1 VLIDDLSDPH
11 PVALPPRLTASG
23 PPHTSDPANLTSH
36 WPGPAARRSAACG
49 SSCRADR
56 PCRLAE
62 LREAERL
69 ATSPDQ
75 AWLRVWTEILVLA
88 FLTDNPLP
96 AVPAPLR
103 RRWRGLDPRT
113 RECLLAQV
121 AGPAIG
127 RRASALR
134 PHYDPARF
142 TAVLAAAAASRL
154 DHTAATAVR
163 PGPAWIVPP
172 LRWLHEIERLCP
184 LNGSGLATG
193 DHAPPL
199 DFDLPGL
206 PDWPGIRVGQRIR
219 ALRRHPLSMA
229 LAGNRRLAWTALVGE
244 PGPEPFAAD
253 LAQVLPGVDAAQA
266 LRHTAG
272 LLEVSGGISA
282 GPGWLEVVLSW
293 PRRFVAFAGNRA
305 RPGDAADG
313 LLG

>member
-1 VLIDDLSDPH
+1 V
-11 PVALPPRLTASG
+11 
-23 PPHTSDPANLTSH
+23 
-36 WPGPAARRSAACG
+36 
-49 SSCRADR
+49 
-56 PCRLAE
+56 AE

-121 AGPAIG
+121 AEQAIG
-127 RRASALR
+127 GRAAALR

-142 TAVLAAAAASRL
+142 TGVLAGAATSRL

-163 PGPAWIVPP
+163 PGPAWVTPP
-172 LRWLHEIERLCP
+172 LRWLHETERLCP
-184 LNGSGLATG
+184 LSGAGLATG

-229 LAGNRRLAWTALVGE
+229 LAGNRRQAWIALVGE
-244 PGPEPFAAD
+244 PGPAPFTGD

-293 PRRFVAFAGNRA
+293 PRRFVAFAGNRT

-313 LLG
+313 LPG